1 MTLSSK
7 FLPRLTR
14 GRGLFALASLCLLAG
29 SPASAQNID
38 EGKSAQQLY
47 AATCAT
53 CHKNPGV
60 LAKGRFRATLFP
72 FLKDHYTTGTA
83 EAWALAAY
91 IASVDAGPATAKRA
105 TKKKRPASAPSDQ
118 PN

>member
-1 MTLSSK
+1 MTGSSK
-7 FLPRLTR
+7 LSPQL
-14 GRGLFALASLCLLAG
+14 GLRGLLLGAVYLWCVA
-29 SPASAQNID
+29 PAAAQNID

-53 CHKNPGV
+53 CHRNPGV

-83 EAWALAAY
+83 EAWSLAAY
-91 IASVDAGPATAKRA
+91 LASVDAGPASTKRTGAK
-105 TKKKRPASAPSDQ
+105 
-118 PN
+118 